1 MLVNLVIKFLI
12 HRLPTDDVSWP
23 EVERF
28 FHQSV
33 FEAMPL
39 SGVDQQGVL
48 RGIADPA
55 QQQTS
60 IVIPWDDPLSFA
72 KRQLYNMR
80 NKGLMLY

>member
-12 HRLPTDDVSWP
+12 HRLHTDDVSWP

-33 FEAMPL
+33 LEAMPL

-72 KRQLYNMR
+72 KQQLYNMR

>member
-12 HRLPTDDVSWP
+12 HRLPTDDVLWP

-33 FEAMPL
+33 FETMLL

-60 IVIPWDDPLSFA
+60 TVIPWDDPLSFA
-72 KRQLYNMR
+72 KQQLYNMR